1 MPPSGVS
8 APEAALRASF
18 SDDWPI
24 ALDAAELELRTCRA
38 KRVPALLLPLR
49 GLSSRASS
57 ARAVAVM
64 GFFPEKAL
72 FQKLV
77 PEAGW

>member
-1 MPPSGVS
+1 M
-8 APEAALRASF
+8 R
-18 SDDWPI
+18 W
-24 ALDAAELELRTCRA
+24 T
-38 KRVPALLLPLR
+38 LLP
-49 GLSSRASS
+49 GLAIEPCAHVTLGSHKVKPPEPLS
-57 ARAVAVM
+57 ARRTLMAVAVM